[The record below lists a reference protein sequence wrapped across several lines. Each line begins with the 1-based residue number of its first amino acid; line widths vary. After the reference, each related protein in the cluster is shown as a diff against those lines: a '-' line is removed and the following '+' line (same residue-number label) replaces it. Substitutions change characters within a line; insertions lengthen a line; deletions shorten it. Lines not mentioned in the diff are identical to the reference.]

1 MNAPA
6 PNCDLRQVHVSGPY
20 MRVLLR
26 GRPVHTDDDFSLRHP
41 RMERSLRAKIFAPFD
56 ALEGFSDR
64 IRTRDTSLVSSMEQN
79 GRCRSGGS
87 TEDML
92 DEPDILVYDETNEDR

>member
-6 PNCDLRQVHVSGPY
+6 SNCDLRQIPVSDPY

-26 GRPVHTDDDFSLRHP
+26 GRPVHADDDFALRHP

-64 IRTRDTSLVSSMEQN
+64 IRTRDTALVSGMEQN
-79 GRCRSGGS
+79 SRCRSSGS

>member
-6 PNCDLRQVHVSGPY
+6 SNCDLRQIPASGPY
-20 MRVLLR
+20 IRVLLR

-64 IRTRDTSLVSSMEQN
+64 IRTRDTALVSSMEQN
-79 GRCRSGGS
+79 SRCRSSGS
-87 TEDML
+87 TEDVL
-92 DEPDILVYDETNEDR
+92 DEPDILVYDEINKDR

>member
-1 MNAPA
+1 MNIPV
-6 PNCDLRQVHVSGPY
+6 PNCDLRQFPASGPY
-20 MRVLLR
+20 IRVLLR

-64 IRTRDTSLVSSMEQN
+64 IRTRDAALVSGMEQN
-79 GRCRSGGS
+79 SRCRSGGS

-92 DEPDILVYDETNEDR
+92 DEPDILVYDEINEDR

>member
-1 MNAPA
+1 MNAPI
-6 PNCDLRQVHVSGPY
+6 PNWNLRRIPVSLPY
-20 MRVLLR
+20 VRVLVR
-26 GRPVHTDDDFSLRHP
+26 GFPVHTDDDFALRHP

-64 IRTRDTSLVSSMEQN
+64 IRTRDTALVSDMEQN
-79 GRCRSGGS
+79 SRCRSGGS

-92 DEPDILVYDETNEDR
+92 DEPDILVYDEINEDR